1 MKISLTIISFLFCLS
16 AFSQTKYFVSTS
28 GNNTNNGL
36 SNVNPFL
43 TIQFAINS
51 AQSGDSIIVSQGT
64 YQENINFSGK
74 NVKVCSNFVY
84 SGDTTVISATIIDGN
99 NIILPVVNFSDFE
112 SQNAHINGFKIR
124 NGKGKNMVGYWGLA
138 THGGGIFIKNASPVV
153 KNCIITNN
161 NCQNGGGI
169 YAENSQATFENV
181 IIQNNNINQPNIP
194 NGGSGLFL
202 LNCNSNIIR
211 CTIKDNK
218 DNPTSG
224 VSNYGGGGVLVFG
237 GSTNIQSSKIIA
249 NYAKGYGGGISLYA
263 GSSAF
268 IENTIISNNIG
279 GTAGNYTGGG
289 IHTDNCNIV
298 LKNSVIWGNDEFGIS
313 IGGYPNITIFNSIL
327 YNNVPA
333 QIIGGFNLNITYSDI
348 QGGSTGVGNINVNPN
363 FVNPSANNF
372 NLLDYS
378 QCIGS
383 GSNIGINQFDIN
395 MQIRPTPSGS
405 NCDIGAYEN
414 SLGVS
419 ANSPPTAIND
429 ISSAVE
435 DMAISLNILLNDSD
449 VENQLDSS
457 TVDLDLSLIGIQ
469 SNIQTNTGN
478 WSVATNGLLTFVPLL
493 NFNGIATIN
502 YTVSDLIGL
511 TSNTASITIN
521 VSSVNDSPIANAD
534 SLTVDEDYSGTINL
548 LTNDLDVDNTIATNT
563 IDLNPVIPGIQNSFI
578 GTNGTFSVSSTGILT
593 FNPSANF
600 NGTTSTTY
608 TVKDVSGAISNTAT
622 IFLSVNPVN
631 DAPVAVNNTAISDED
646 TPISINILLNDSDVE
661 NELDSSTVD
670 LDLGLVGIQSSI
682 QTNTGNWSV
691 ATNGLLTFVPLL
703 NFNGIASIQYQV
715 KDLHGLTS
723 NTATVNITVNPVN
736 DAPDTIEISNT
747 SINENIVGV
756 IGQFSTQDVDVN
768 QVFTYTL
775 VSGLGSTDNN
785 SFTIVNN
792 NLQNV
797 QSFNYE
803 SANQLSIRVKS
814 TDQDGLSTEQIFAI
828 NVLNINDI
836 QVSETIEDT
845 YCNGIAANGSINISV
860 SEINGT
866 ASYNWNGPNSF
877 NSTTQDIQDLE
888 SGTYTLTLMD
898 LLDTSVINFT
908 VNQIPIYE
916 DLSICYVTGDTMP
929 GNHNRIYFNN
939 PNMYNVQF
947 YQILRES
954 VVQNVYD
961 FIGQVTPLDTS
972 FLDLVSNNQSQSFS
986 YKVRAIDS
994 CGNFSNESTKHS
1006 TMLLQSNLSASNSVN
1021 LNWTAYNGSGYT
1033 SYYLY
1038 RSVNAGAFELM
1049 VTLPASQ
1056 LSFNDVTA
1064 NTAINEYAYFVSIVL
1079 PSCDF
1084 TKSNNIVRSNVK
1096 TLADGGLGIAE
1107 NERLNSVEISPNP
1120 STGIFNLSIS
1130 EMNELRN
1137 RKFEIINT
1145 MGQRLMEIELAS
1157 TQSHVAIDL
1166 SNQANGLYLIRDTEG
1181 TWVKQVI
1188 LNK

>member
-1 MKISLTIISFLFCLS
+1 MHFKSIDSTYFLMKISLTIISFLFCLS

-211 CTIKDNK
+211 CTIKNNT
-218 DNPTSG
+218 DNPASG
-224 VSNYGGGGVLVFG
+224 VSNYGGGGVLVYG

-333 QIIGGFNLNITYSDI
+333 QIIGGFNLNITYTDI

-372 NLLDYS
+372 NLLNYS

-395 MQIRPTPSGS
+395 MQNRPTPSGS

-429 ISSAVE
+429 ISSTAE
-435 DMAISLNILLNDSD
+435 DMAISLNILSNDSD
-449 VENQLDSS
+449 VENQLDSTS
-457 TVDLDLSLIGIQ
+457 VDLNLSIVGIQ
-469 SNIQTNTGN
+469 STILTNSGN
-478 WSVATNGLLTFVPLL
+478 WSVNNSGLLTFVPLL
-493 NFNGIATIN
+493 NFNGT
-502 YTVSDLIGL
+502 
-511 TSNTASITIN
+511 
-521 VSSVNDSPIANAD
+521 
-534 SLTVDEDYSGTINL
+534 
-548 LTNDLDVDNTIATNT
+548 
-563 IDLNPVIPGIQNSFI
+563 
-578 GTNGTFSVSSTGILT
+578 
-593 FNPSANF
+593 
-600 NGTTSTTY
+600 
-608 TVKDVSGAISNTAT
+608 
-622 IFLSVNPVN
+622 
-631 DAPVAVNNTAISDED
+631 
-646 TPISINILLNDSDVE
+646 
-661 NELDSSTVD
+661 
-670 LDLGLVGIQSSI
+670 
-682 QTNTGNWSV
+682 
-691 ATNGLLTFVPLL
+691 
-703 NFNGIASIQYQV
+703 ASIQYQV
-715 KDLHGLTS
+715 KDLQGITS
-723 NTATVNITVNPVN
+723 NIATVNISVNPIN
-736 DAPDTIEISNT
+736 DAPDSIIISEAN
-747 SINENIVGV
+747 INENLIITVGLL
-756 IGQFSTQDVDVN
+756 STQDVDLN
-768 QVFTYTL
+768 QVFTYSL
-775 VSGLGSTDNN
+775 VSGLGSTDNA
-785 SFTIVNN
+785 SFNIVNN
-792 NLQNV
+792 QLYNSA
-797 QSFNYE
+797 SFDYE
-803 SANQLSIRVKS
+803 LLNTLSIRIKS
-814 TDQDGLSTEQIFAI
+814 TDQGGLSTEQIFLI
-828 NVLNINDI
+828 TVNNINDI
-836 QVSETIEDT
+836 QAVETTNDT
-845 YCNGIAANGSINISV
+845 YCNGIAANGAIDVIISQT
-860 SEINGT
+860 NGPI
-866 ASYNWNGPNSF
+866 SYSWTGPNSF
-877 NSTTQDIQDLE
+877 SSNTLDINGLE
-888 SGTYTLTLMD
+888 SGNYELTVTD
-898 LLDTSVINFT
+898 SLDSAVFNFV
-908 VNQIPIYE
+908 VNQIPTY
-916 DLSICYVTGDTMP
+916 DNLSVCYVTGDTLP

-954 VVQNVYD
+954 VVQDVYD

-1157 TQSHVAIDL
+1157 TQTHVAIDL

>member
-1 MKISLTIISFLFCLS
+1 M
-16 AFSQTKYFVSTS
+16 
-28 GNNTNNGL
+28 
-36 SNVNPFL
+36 
-43 TIQFAINS
+43 
-51 AQSGDSIIVSQGT
+51 
-64 YQENINFSGK
+64 
-74 NVKVCSNFVY
+74 
-84 SGDTTVISATIIDGN
+84 
-99 NIILPVVNFSDFE
+99 
-112 SQNAHINGFKIR
+112 QN
-124 NGKGKNMVGYWGLA
+124 
-138 THGGGIFIKNASPVV
+138 
-153 KNCIITNN
+153 
-161 NCQNGGGI
+161 
-169 YAENSQATFENV
+169 
-181 IIQNNNINQPNIP
+181 
-194 NGGSGLFL
+194 
-202 LNCNSNIIR
+202 
-211 CTIKDNK
+211 
-218 DNPTSG
+218 
-224 VSNYGGGGVLVFG
+224 
-237 GSTNIQSSKIIA
+237 
-249 NYAKGYGGGISLYA
+249 
-263 GSSAF
+263 
-268 IENTIISNNIG
+268 
-279 GTAGNYTGGG
+279 
-289 IHTDNCNIV
+289 
-298 LKNSVIWGNDEFGIS
+298 
-313 IGGYPNITIFNSIL
+313 
-327 YNNVPA
+327 
-333 QIIGGFNLNITYSDI
+333 
-348 QGGSTGVGNINVNPN
+348 
-363 FVNPSANNF
+363 
-372 NLLDYS
+372 
-378 QCIGS
+378 
-383 GSNIGINQFDIN
+383 
-395 MQIRPTPSGS
+395 RPTPSGS

-548 LTNDLDVDNTIATNT
+548 LTNDLDVDNTIASNT

-723 NTATVNITVNPVN
+723 NTATVNISVNPIN
-736 DAPDTIEISNT
+736 DAPVTIEISNS
-747 SINENIVGV
+747 SINENIVGI

-888 SGTYTLTLMD
+888 SGTYTLTLTD

-954 VVQNVYD
+954 VVQDVYD

-1157 TQSHVAIDL
+1157 TQTHVAIDL
-1166 SNQANGLYLIRDTEG
+1166 SNQSNGLYLIRDTEG

>member
-1 MKISLTIISFLFCLS
+1 MHYKSIDSTYFPMKISITIISFLFCLS
-16 AFSQTKYFVSTS
+16 AFSQTKFFVSTS

-51 AQSGDSIIVSQGT
+51 AQSGDSIIVSPGN
-64 YQENINFSGK
+64 YQENIDFSGK
-74 NVKVCSNFVY
+74 NLKLCSHFVLLN
-84 SGDTTVISATIIDGN
+84 DTSYISSTIIDGN
-99 NIILPVVNFSDFE
+99 SIILPVVNFSNFE
-112 SQNAHINGFKIR
+112 SQNAQINGFKIK
-124 NGKGKNMVGYWGLA
+124 NGKGKNIVGYWGLA
-138 THGGGIFIKNASPVV
+138 THGGGVFIKNANPVI
-153 KNCIITNN
+153 KNCNISNN

-169 YAENSQATFENV
+169 YAENSEATFENV

-224 VSNYGGGGVLVFG
+224 VSNYGGGGVLVYG

-249 NYAKGYGGGISLYA
+249 NYAKGYGGGISLFA

-313 IGGYPNITIFNSIL
+313 IGGYPNITIFNSIV
-327 YNNVPA
+327 YNNVPN
-333 QIIGGFNLNITYSDI
+333 QIIGGFNLNITYTDI

-363 FVNPSANNF
+363 FVDPGTNNF
-372 NLLDYS
+372 NLLNYS

-383 GSNIGINQFDIN
+383 GSNVGINQFDIN
-395 MQIRPTPSGS
+395 MQNRPTPSGS

-429 ISSAVE
+429 ISSTAE
-435 DMAISLNILLNDSD
+435 DMAISLNILSNDSD

-457 TVDLDLSLIGIQ
+457 TVDLNLS
-469 SNIQTNTGN
+469 
-478 WSVATNGLLTFVPLL
+478 
-493 NFNGIATIN
+493 
-502 YTVSDLIGL
+502 
-511 TSNTASITIN
+511 
-521 VSSVNDSPIANAD
+521 
-534 SLTVDEDYSGTINL
+534 
-548 LTNDLDVDNTIATNT
+548 
-563 IDLNPVIPGIQNSFI
+563 
-578 GTNGTFSVSSTGILT
+578 
-593 FNPSANF
+593 
-600 NGTTSTTY
+600 
-608 TVKDVSGAISNTAT
+608 
-622 IFLSVNPVN
+622 
-631 DAPVAVNNTAISDED
+631 
-646 TPISINILLNDSDVE
+646 
-661 NELDSSTVD
+661 
-670 LDLGLVGIQSSI
+670 LVGIQSSI
-682 QTNTGNWSV
+682 QTNSGNWSV
-691 ATNGLLTFVPLL
+691 NNSGLLTFSPNL
-703 NFNGIASIQYQV
+703 NFNGNATINYTVS
-715 KDLHGLTS
+715 DLTGLTS
-723 NTATVNITVNPVN
+723 GTASITITVSSVN

-747 SINENIVGV
+747 TINENIVDI

-792 NLQNV
+792 NLQNI

-803 SANQLSIRVKS
+803 SVNQLSIRVKS
-814 TDQDGLSTEQIFAI
+814 TDQDGQSTEQIFAI

-898 LLDTSVINFT
+898 LLDTSIINFT

-939 PNMYNVQF
+939 PNMYNVQY

-1021 LNWTAYNGSGYT
+1021 LNWTAYDGSGYT

-1096 TLADGGLGIAE
+1096 TLADGGVGIAE
-1107 NERLNSVEISPNP
+1107 NESLNSFEISPNP

-1145 MGQRLMEIELAS
+1145 MGQILMEIELES
-1157 TQSHVAIDL
+1157 TQTHVAIDL
-1166 SNQANGLYLIRDTEG
+1166 GNQANGLYLIRDTEG

>member
-1 MKISLTIISFLFCLS
+1 MHSKSIDSTYFLMKISLTIISFLFCLS
-16 AFSQTKYFVSTS
+16 VFSQTKYFVSTS

-211 CTIKDNK
+211 CTIKNNT
-218 DNPTSG
+218 DNPASG
-224 VSNYGGGGVLVFG
+224 VSNYGGGGVLVYG

-289 IHTDNCNIV
+289 IHTDNCNFV

-313 IGGYPNITIFNSIL
+313 IGGYPNVTIFNSVL
-327 YNNVPA
+327 FNNVPD

-372 NLLDYS
+372 NLLNYS

-429 ISSAVE
+429 ISSTAE
-435 DMAISLNILLNDSD
+435 DMAISLNILSNDSD
-449 VENQLDSS
+449 VENQLDSTS
-457 TVDLDLSLIGIQ
+457 VDLNLSIVGIQ
-469 SNIQTNTGN
+469 STILTNSGN
-478 WSVATNGLLTFVPLL
+478 WSVNNSGLLTFVPLL
-493 NFNGIATIN
+493 NFNGT
-502 YTVSDLIGL
+502 
-511 TSNTASITIN
+511 
-521 VSSVNDSPIANAD
+521 
-534 SLTVDEDYSGTINL
+534 
-548 LTNDLDVDNTIATNT
+548 
-563 IDLNPVIPGIQNSFI
+563 
-578 GTNGTFSVSSTGILT
+578 
-593 FNPSANF
+593 
-600 NGTTSTTY
+600 
-608 TVKDVSGAISNTAT
+608 
-622 IFLSVNPVN
+622 
-631 DAPVAVNNTAISDED
+631 
-646 TPISINILLNDSDVE
+646 
-661 NELDSSTVD
+661 
-670 LDLGLVGIQSSI
+670 
-682 QTNTGNWSV
+682 
-691 ATNGLLTFVPLL
+691 
-703 NFNGIASIQYQV
+703 ASIQYQV
-715 KDLHGLTS
+715 KDLQGITS
-723 NTATVNITVNPVN
+723 NIATVNISVNPIN
-736 DAPDTIEISNT
+736 DAPDSIIISEAN
-747 SINENIVGV
+747 INENLIITVGLL
-756 IGQFSTQDVDVN
+756 STQDVDLN
-768 QVFTYTL
+768 QVFTYSL
-775 VSGLGSTDNN
+775 VSGLGSTDNA
-785 SFTIVNN
+785 SFNIVNN
-792 NLQNV
+792 QLYNSA
-797 QSFNYE
+797 SFDYE
-803 SANQLSIRVKS
+803 LLNTLSIRIKS
-814 TDQDGLSTEQIFAI
+814 TDQGGLSTEQIFLI
-828 NVLNINDI
+828 TVNNINDI
-836 QVSETIEDT
+836 QAVETTNDT
-845 YCNGIAANGSINISV
+845 YCNGIAANGAIDVIISQT
-860 SEINGT
+860 NGPI
-866 ASYNWNGPNSF
+866 SYSWTGPNSF
-877 NSTTQDIQDLE
+877 SSNTLDINGLE
-888 SGTYTLTLMD
+888 SGNYELTVTD
-898 LLDTSVINFT
+898 SLDSAVFNFV
-908 VNQIPIYE
+908 VNQIPTY
-916 DLSICYVTGDTMP
+916 DNLSVCYVTGDTLP

-954 VVQNVYD
+954 VVQDVYD

-1079 PSCDF
+1079 LSCDF

-1096 TLADGGLGIAE
+1096 TLADGGVGIAE
-1107 NERLNSVEISPNP
+1107 NESLNSFEISPNP

-1130 EMNELRN
+1130 EMYELRN

-1145 MGQRLMEIELAS
+1145 MGQILMEIELES
-1157 TQSHVAIDL
+1157 TQTHVAIDL
-1166 SNQANGLYLIRDTEG
+1166 GNQANGLYLIRDTEG

>member
-1 MKISLTIISFLFCLS
+1 MKTSLIIFVFLFFTAALG
-16 AFSQTKYFVSTS
+16 QTTYFVSTN

-211 CTIKDNK
+211 CTIKNNT
-218 DNPTSG
+218 DNPASG
-224 VSNYGGGGVLVFG
+224 VSNYGGGGVLVYG

-289 IHTDNCNIV
+289 IHTDNCNFV

-313 IGGYPNITIFNSIL
+313 IGGYPNVTIFNSVL
-327 YNNVPA
+327 FNNVPD

-478 WSVATNGLLTFVPLL
+478 WSVATNGLLTFVPL
-493 NFNGIATIN
+493 
-502 YTVSDLIGL
+502 S
-511 TSNTASITIN
+511 
-521 VSSVNDSPIANAD
+521 
-534 SLTVDEDYSGTINL
+534 
-548 LTNDLDVDNTIATNT
+548 
-563 IDLNPVIPGIQNSFI
+563 
-578 GTNGTFSVSSTGILT
+578 
-593 FNPSANF
+593 NF
-600 NGTTSTTY
+600 NGT
-608 TVKDVSGAISNTAT
+608 
-622 IFLSVNPVN
+622 
-631 DAPVAVNNTAISDED
+631 
-646 TPISINILLNDSDVE
+646 
-661 NELDSSTVD
+661 
-670 LDLGLVGIQSSI
+670 
-682 QTNTGNWSV
+682 
-691 ATNGLLTFVPLL
+691 
-703 NFNGIASIQYQV
+703 ASIQYQV
-715 KDLHGLTS
+715 QDLQGIPS
-723 NTATVNITVNPVN
+723 NTATVNISVNPIN
-736 DAPDTIEISNT
+736 DAPDSITISEVN
-747 SINENIVGV
+747 INENLISN
-756 IGQFSTQDVDVN
+756 IGLISTQDVDLN
-768 QVFTYTL
+768 QVFTYSL
-775 VSGLGSTDNN
+775 VSGSGSTDNA
-785 SFTIVNN
+785 SFNIVNN
-792 NLQNV
+792 QLYNSV
-797 QSFNYE
+797 SFDYE
-803 SANQLSIRVKS
+803 LLNTLSIRIRS
-814 TDQDGLSTEQIFAI
+814 TDQGGLSTEQIFI
-828 NVLNINDI
+828 ITVNNINDI
-836 QVSETIEDT
+836 QAVESTEDT
-845 YCNGIAANGSINISV
+845 YCNGMAANGAIDVTLSQ
-860 SEINGT
+860 T
-866 ASYNWNGPNSF
+866 NGPISYSWTGPNLFSS
-877 NSTTQDIQDLE
+877 NTQDINSLE
-888 SGTYTLTLMD
+888 SGNYELTVTD
-898 LLDTSVINFT
+898 SLDTAVFNFV
-908 VNQIPIYE
+908 VNQIPTY
-916 DLSICYVTGDTMP
+916 DNLSICYVTGDTMP
-929 GNHNRIYFNN
+929 GNHNRVYFNN

-947 YQILRES
+947 YQILRET
-954 VVQNVYD
+954 VVQDVYD

-1021 LNWTAYNGSGYT
+1021 LSWTAYNGSGYT

-1038 RSVNAGAFELM
+1038 RSVNAGPFELM

-1064 NTAINEYAYFVSIVL
+1064 NTTINEYAYFVSIVL

-1096 TLADGGLGIAE
+1096 TLSDGGVGIAE
-1107 NERLNSVEISPNP
+1107 NESLNFFVISPNP

-1130 EMNELRN
+1130 EMNELRK

-1145 MGQRLMEIELAS
+1145 MGQILMEFELEP
-1157 TQSHVAIDL
+1157 TQTHVEIDL
-1166 SNQANGLYLIRDTEG
+1166 VNQANGIYLIRDTEG

-1188 LNK
+1188 INK

>member
-1 MKISLTIISFLFCLS
+1 MKLSLTIICFLFSLS

-28 GNNTNNGL
+28 GNNSNNGL

-43 TIQFAINS
+43 TIQFAISS
-51 AQSGDSIIVSQGT
+51 AQSGDSIIVSPGN
-64 YQENINFSGK
+64 YQENIDFSGK
-74 NVKVCSNFVY
+74 NLKLCSHFVLLN
-84 SGDTTVISATIIDGN
+84 DTSYISSTIIDGN
-99 NIILPVVNFSDFE
+99 SIILPVVNFSNFE
-112 SQNAHINGFKIR
+112 SQNAQINGFKIK
-124 NGKGKNMVGYWGLA
+124 NGKGKNIVGYWGLA
-138 THGGGIFIKNASPVV
+138 THGGGVFIKNANPVI
-153 KNCIITNN
+153 KNCNISNN

-169 YAENSQATFENV
+169 YAENSEATFENV

-224 VSNYGGGGVLVFG
+224 VSNYGGGGVLVYG

-313 IGGYPNITIFNSIL
+313 IGGYPNITIFNSIV
-327 YNNVPA
+327 YNNVPN
-333 QIIGGFNLNITYSDI
+333 QIIGGFNLNITYTDI

-363 FVNPSANNF
+363 FVDPGTNNF
-372 NLLDYS
+372 NLLNYS

-383 GSNIGINQFDIN
+383 GSNVGINQFDIN
-395 MQIRPTPSGS
+395 MQNRPTPSGS

-429 ISSAVE
+429 ISSTAE
-435 DMAISLNILLNDSD
+435 DMAISLNILSNDSD

-457 TVDLDLSLIGIQ
+457 TVDLNLS
-469 SNIQTNTGN
+469 
-478 WSVATNGLLTFVPLL
+478 
-493 NFNGIATIN
+493 
-502 YTVSDLIGL
+502 
-511 TSNTASITIN
+511 
-521 VSSVNDSPIANAD
+521 
-534 SLTVDEDYSGTINL
+534 
-548 LTNDLDVDNTIATNT
+548 
-563 IDLNPVIPGIQNSFI
+563 
-578 GTNGTFSVSSTGILT
+578 
-593 FNPSANF
+593 
-600 NGTTSTTY
+600 
-608 TVKDVSGAISNTAT
+608 
-622 IFLSVNPVN
+622 
-631 DAPVAVNNTAISDED
+631 
-646 TPISINILLNDSDVE
+646 
-661 NELDSSTVD
+661 
-670 LDLGLVGIQSSI
+670 LVGIQSSI
-682 QTNTGNWSV
+682 QTNSGNWSV
-691 ATNGLLTFVPLL
+691 NNSGLLTFSPNL
-703 NFNGIASIQYQV
+703 NFNGNATINYTVSN
-715 KDLHGLTS
+715 LTGLTS
-723 NTATVNITVNPVN
+723 GTASITITVSSVN

-747 SINENIVGV
+747 TINENIVDI

-792 NLQNV
+792 NLQNI

-803 SANQLSIRVKS
+803 SVNQLSIRVKS
-814 TDQDGLSTEQIFAI
+814 TDQDGQSTEQIFAI

-898 LLDTSVINFT
+898 LLDTSIINFT

-939 PNMYNVQF
+939 PNMYNVQY

-994 CGNFSNESTKHS
+994 CGNFSNESSKHS

-1021 LNWTAYNGSGYT
+1021 LNWTAYDGSGYT

-1038 RSVNAGAFELM
+1038 RSVNSGAFELM

-1096 TLADGGLGIAE
+1096 TLADGGVGIAE
-1107 NERLNSVEISPNP
+1107 NESLNSFEISPNP

-1145 MGQRLMEIELAS
+1145 MGQILMEIELES
-1157 TQSHVAIDL
+1157 TQTHVAIDL
-1166 SNQANGLYLIRDTEG
+1166 GNQANGLYLIRDTEG

>member
-1 MKISLTIISFLFCLS
+1 MHYKSIDSTYFPMKISITIISFLFCLS
-16 AFSQTKYFVSTS
+16 AFSQTKFFVSTS

-51 AQSGDSIIVSQGT
+51 AQSGDSIIVSPGN
-64 YQENINFSGK
+64 YQENIDFSGK
-74 NVKVCSNFVY
+74 NLKLCSHFVLLN
-84 SGDTTVISATIIDGN
+84 DTSYISSTIIDGN
-99 NIILPVVNFSDFE
+99 SIILPVVNFSNFE
-112 SQNAHINGFKIR
+112 SQNAQINGFKIK
-124 NGKGKNMVGYWGLA
+124 NGKGKNIVGYWGLA
-138 THGGGIFIKNASPVV
+138 THGGGVFIKNANPVI
-153 KNCIITNN
+153 KNCNISNN

-169 YAENSQATFENV
+169 YAENSEATFENV

-224 VSNYGGGGVLVFG
+224 VSNYGGGGVLVYG

-313 IGGYPNITIFNSIL
+313 IGGYPNITIFNSIV
-327 YNNVPA
+327 YNNVPN
-333 QIIGGFNLNITYSDI
+333 QIIGGFNLNITYTDI

-363 FVNPSANNF
+363 FVDPGTNNF
-372 NLLDYS
+372 NLLNYS

-383 GSNIGINQFDIN
+383 GSNVGINQFDIN
-395 MQIRPTPSGS
+395 MQNRPTPSGS

-429 ISSAVE
+429 ISSTAE
-435 DMAISLNILLNDSD
+435 DMAISLNILSNDSD

-457 TVDLDLSLIGIQ
+457 TVDLNLS
-469 SNIQTNTGN
+469 
-478 WSVATNGLLTFVPLL
+478 
-493 NFNGIATIN
+493 
-502 YTVSDLIGL
+502 
-511 TSNTASITIN
+511 
-521 VSSVNDSPIANAD
+521 
-534 SLTVDEDYSGTINL
+534 
-548 LTNDLDVDNTIATNT
+548 
-563 IDLNPVIPGIQNSFI
+563 
-578 GTNGTFSVSSTGILT
+578 
-593 FNPSANF
+593 
-600 NGTTSTTY
+600 
-608 TVKDVSGAISNTAT
+608 
-622 IFLSVNPVN
+622 
-631 DAPVAVNNTAISDED
+631 
-646 TPISINILLNDSDVE
+646 
-661 NELDSSTVD
+661 
-670 LDLGLVGIQSSI
+670 LVGIQSSI
-682 QTNTGNWSV
+682 QTNSGNWSV
-691 ATNGLLTFVPLL
+691 NNSGLLTFSPNL
-703 NFNGIASIQYQV
+703 NFNGNATINYTVS
-715 KDLHGLTS
+715 DLTGLTS
-723 NTATVNITVNPVN
+723 GTASITITVSSVN

-747 SINENIVGV
+747 TINENIVDI

-792 NLQNV
+792 NLQNI

-803 SANQLSIRVKS
+803 SVNQLSIRVKS
-814 TDQDGLSTEQIFAI
+814 TDQDGQSTEQIFAI

-898 LLDTSVINFT
+898 LLDTSIINFT

-939 PNMYNVQF
+939 PNMYNVQY

-1096 TLADGGLGIAE
+1096 TLADGGVGIAE
-1107 NERLNSVEISPNP
+1107 NESLNSFEISPNP

-1145 MGQRLMEIELAS
+1145 MGQILMEIELES
-1157 TQSHVAIDL
+1157 TQTHVAIDL
-1166 SNQANGLYLIRDTEG
+1166 GNQANGLYLIRDTEG

>member
-211 CTIKDNK
+211 CTIKNNT
-218 DNPTSG
+218 DNPASG
-224 VSNYGGGGVLVFG
+224 VSNYGGGGVLVYG

-333 QIIGGFNLNITYSDI
+333 QIIGGFNLNITYTDI

-372 NLLDYS
+372 NLLNYS

-395 MQIRPTPSGS
+395 MQNRPTPSGS

-429 ISSAVE
+429 ISSTAE
-435 DMAISLNILLNDSD
+435 DMAISLNILSNDSD
-449 VENQLDSS
+449 VENQLDSTS
-457 TVDLDLSLIGIQ
+457 VDLNLSIVGIQ
-469 SNIQTNTGN
+469 STILTNSGN
-478 WSVATNGLLTFVPLL
+478 WSVNNSGLLTFVPLL
-493 NFNGIATIN
+493 NFNGT
-502 YTVSDLIGL
+502 
-511 TSNTASITIN
+511 
-521 VSSVNDSPIANAD
+521 
-534 SLTVDEDYSGTINL
+534 
-548 LTNDLDVDNTIATNT
+548 
-563 IDLNPVIPGIQNSFI
+563 
-578 GTNGTFSVSSTGILT
+578 
-593 FNPSANF
+593 
-600 NGTTSTTY
+600 
-608 TVKDVSGAISNTAT
+608 
-622 IFLSVNPVN
+622 
-631 DAPVAVNNTAISDED
+631 
-646 TPISINILLNDSDVE
+646 
-661 NELDSSTVD
+661 
-670 LDLGLVGIQSSI
+670 
-682 QTNTGNWSV
+682 
-691 ATNGLLTFVPLL
+691 
-703 NFNGIASIQYQV
+703 ASIQYQV
-715 KDLHGLTS
+715 KDLQGITS
-723 NTATVNITVNPVN
+723 NIATVNISVNPIN
-736 DAPDTIEISNT
+736 DAPDSIIISEAN
-747 SINENIVGV
+747 INENLIITVGLL
-756 IGQFSTQDVDVN
+756 STQDVDLN
-768 QVFTYTL
+768 QVFTYSL
-775 VSGLGSTDNN
+775 VSGLGSTDNA
-785 SFTIVNN
+785 SFNIVNN
-792 NLQNV
+792 QLYNSA
-797 QSFNYE
+797 SFDYE
-803 SANQLSIRVKS
+803 LLNTLSIRIKS
-814 TDQDGLSTEQIFAI
+814 TDQGGLSTEQIFLI
-828 NVLNINDI
+828 TVNNINDI
-836 QVSETIEDT
+836 QAVETTNDT
-845 YCNGIAANGSINISV
+845 YCNGIAANGAIDVIISQT
-860 SEINGT
+860 NGPI
-866 ASYNWNGPNSF
+866 SYSWTGPNSF
-877 NSTTQDIQDLE
+877 SSNTLDINGLE
-888 SGTYTLTLMD
+888 SGNYELTVTD
-898 LLDTSVINFT
+898 SLDSAVFNFV
-908 VNQIPIYE
+908 VNQIPTY
-916 DLSICYVTGDTMP
+916 DNLSVCYVTGDTLP

-954 VVQNVYD
+954 VVQDVYD

-1157 TQSHVAIDL
+1157 TQTHVAIDL